1 MAQRVKITTTAT
13 PGEIELAFEDTGTGL
28 PVLLV
33 HGFPLDRTMWKA
45 QREELCD
52 EFRVIVPDL
61 RGFGESQVIPGVAT
75 MEAMA
80 DDLAGLCNHL
90 GLTGKIVL
98 GGLSMGGY
106 VAFAF
111 ARKYRDRL
119 AGLILC
125 DTRARPD
132 SPEAKENRRRVA
144 ERVRREGPGFIAE
157 EMIPRLCCESTFRN
171 HPEVIEKI
179 RQMILSAPPEGVA
192 AAALGMA
199 ERPDSTDLLPALS
212 CPTLVLV
219 GQFDA
224 ISPPE
229 EMEAMTRTI
238 PQSQF
243 VVIPDAGHL
252 PPMEQPE
259 RVTQAIREWLRK
271 VHIE

>member
-1 MAQRVKITTTAT
+1 MVQREKIIT
-13 PGEIELAFEDTGTGL
+13 PASPGRVELAFEDTGSGL
-28 PVLLV
+28 PVLLI

-45 QREELCD
+45 QWEGLSN

-75 MEAMA
+75 MEMMA
-80 DDLAGLCNHL
+80 DDLAGLCDHL

-132 SPEAKENRRRVA
+132 TPEAKENRRRVA
-144 ERVRREGPGFIAE
+144 ERVRREGPGFIAD
-157 EMIPRLCCESTFRN
+157 EMIPRLCCEATFRN
-171 HPEVIEKI
+171 HPEVIDAI
-179 RQMILSAPPEGVA
+179 RQMMLSAPPEGVA

-199 ERPDSTDLLPALS
+199 ERPDSTDLLATLS

-219 GQFDA
+219 GEFDA

-229 EMEAMTRTI
+229 EMQAMAQAI
-238 PQSQF
+238 PQSQL

-252 PPMEQPE
+252 APMEQPD
-259 RVTQAIREWLRK
+259 RVTQAIREWLRS
-271 VHIE
+271 VTV

>member
-1 MAQRVKITTTAT
+1 MAQRVKITTAAS
-13 PGEIELAFEDTGTGL
+13 PGEVELAFEDTGSGL
-28 PVLLV
+28 PVLLI

-45 QREELCD
+45 QWEGLSNEY
-52 EFRVIVPDL
+52 RVIVPDL
-61 RGFGESQVIPGVAT
+61 RGFGESQVVPGVAT
-75 MEAMA
+75 MEMMA
-80 DDLAGLCNHL
+80 DDLAGLCDHL
-90 GLTGKIVL
+90 QLTGKIVL

-132 SPEAKENRRRVA
+132 TPEAKENRRRVA
-144 ERVRREGPGFIAE
+144 DRVRREGPGFIAD

-171 HPEVIEKI
+171 RPEVIEKI
-179 RQMILSAPPEGVA
+179 RQMIVSAPPEGVA

-229 EMEAMTRTI
+229 EMEAIARAI

-243 VVIPDAGHL
+243 VVVPDAGHL
-252 PPMEQPE
+252 APMEQPD
-259 RVTQAIREWLRK
+259 RVTQAIREWLRGLN
-271 VHIE
+271 V